1 MGAHVRAGDLDIWA
15 EQVGEGP
22 DVLLIAG
29 AGDSVEVWQYQLDGL
44 ADRYRITAFD
54 NRGVGRTRMPADPVT
69 VERWPTTP
77 SACWTRSGFRRPTWP
92 ATREAA

>member
-15 EQVGEGP
+15 EHAGEGP

-54 NRGVGRTRMPADPVT
+54 NRRLAALPHPRTASGREQLATGDRP
-69 VERWPTTP
+69 
-77 SACWTRSGFRRPTWP
+77 RS
-92 ATREAA
+92 